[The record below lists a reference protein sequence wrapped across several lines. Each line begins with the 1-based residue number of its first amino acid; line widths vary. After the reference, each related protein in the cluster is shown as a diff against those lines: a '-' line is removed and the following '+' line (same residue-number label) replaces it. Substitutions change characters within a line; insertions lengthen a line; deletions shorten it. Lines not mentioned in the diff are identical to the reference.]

1 MPNDIQLRA
10 YELFLEALKHSD
22 GERESFIAAAAET
35 DARIAVQAAKLLK
48 DYQSTGELDLSP
60 PFQLHYSDR
69 VSTHSGGW
77 LVDRQLGLGGF
88 GSVYH
93 ALRLG
98 PGGEEEAAIKFLD
111 IAPFAVPRFHR
122 ERQTLADLNHEGIC
136 KFIDGGTAEDGTPY
150 MVMEYVSG
158 LPITRYCDHSRMT
171 ITERLKLFLKLC
183 HAVEY
188 AHERRV
194 LHRDLKPANILVTAA
209 GAVRVLDFGVAKLLD
224 PQSPAGRL
232 TKPGEAPWTKAYA
245 SPEQVEGGDLS
256 FATDVYALGVL
267 LYELVTGELPFSEF
281 ALSGPDWVL
290 TITQRE
296 PLPPSQA
303 LLIHEPSPGAGS
315 SQHFPETAAALR
327 GEAPSKLKRVLAG
340 NLDAVVLKALSKDP
354 RRRYPR
360 VDRLRLDIEFFL
372 EGLPVI
378 ARRSSLWERARNWS
392 SRHRFAAAIGAAW
405 TLWMAVV
412 LNIGLVRDIQ
422 YGAELRKQE
431 DAMQR
436 LRYLAETGLPNI
448 ENAMPAGPKA
458 REERVLAA
466 QIHTRLL
473 EGIETLPAYTLTKL
487 DSSLASSAIQCGHLW
502 KELGDLRAALAVT
515 ASVLPRVERWYAF
528 DRQDRHWREL
538 YANVLRQRMEIHTLL
553 QQDDKAAAEARRL
566 VEIEAGWH

>member
-1 MPNDIQLRA
+1 MTNDIQLRA
-10 YELFLEALKHSD
+10 YELFLEALKQSD
-22 GERESFIAAAAET
+22 GERESFIAAET
-35 DARIAVQAAKLLK
+35 DARIAVEAAKLLR
-48 DYQSTGELDLSP
+48 DYQSTGEFDLSP
-60 PFQLHYSDR
+60 PFKLHYLDR
-69 VSTHSGGW
+69 VGTHSGGW
-77 LVDRQLGLGGF
+77 LMDRQLGLGGF

-111 IAPFAVPRFHR
+111 MAPYAVPRFHR

-136 KFIDGGTAEDGTPY
+136 KFIDGGTAGDGTPY

-158 LPITRYCDHSRMT
+158 LPITRHCDSRQMT
-171 ITERLKLFLKLC
+171 VTARLKLFLKLC

-188 AHERRV
+188 SHEHRV

-267 LYELVTGELPFSEF
+267 LYELLTGELPFSEF

-315 SQHFPETAAALR
+315 SQHIPETAAALR

-340 NLDAVVLKALSKDP
+340 NLDAVVLKALRKDP
-354 RRRYPR
+354 HQRYPR
-360 VDRLRLDIEFFL
+360 VDRLRLDIELFL

-448 ENAMPAGPKA
+448 ENAMPGGPKA

-473 EGIETLPAYTLTKL
+473 ERIETMPAYTLTKL
-487 DSSLASSAIQCGHLW
+487 DSSLASSAIQCGRLW

-515 ASVLPRVERWYAF
+515 APVLPRVERWYAF
-528 DRQDRHWREL
+528 DRRDRQWREL
-538 YANVLRQRMEIHTLL
+538 YANVLRQRMEIHALL

-566 VEIEAGWH
+566 AEIEAGWH